1 MRPITGVAAALGAA
15 ALTYWFWPAEEGGSE
30 APRGRSPAA
39 VTTYAV
45 EERPFQ
51 DELSALGTLRAWESV
66 DITASVSQI
75 VTELAFTDGQSV
87 EKGAVLARLK
97 QDAEQAS
104 LRELQATLVDARRE
118 VQRLSN
124 LARQNQ
130 VAQTEL
136 DSASTQVEIVSHQ
149 IEEVQARIADR
160 TLVAPFAG
168 VLGLREI
175 SEGALVTPGQRITT
189 LDDLS
194 QMRLDFNVPALR
206 LGFLAA
212 GQEIQARTPAFD
224 TVFTGRLLA
233 VDSRVD
239 PVARAVTARA
249 VIDNPDGLL
258 RPGLLMEVVI
268 RGPERSALMV
278 PEESLQSRALQH
290 FVWSVA
296 GDDTVRTEIEIGA
309 RVPGWVEVLDGLNV
323 GDEIVRDGVGKLG
336 GQRAKVLVVEP

>member
-1 MRPITGVAAALGAA
+1 MRPITVVAAALGAA

-136 DSASTQVEIVSHQ
+136 DRQSPDRGSSSAHCRSH
-149 IEEVQARIADR
+149 VGCSLCRSSRLAR
-160 TLVAPFAG
+160 
-168 VLGLREI
+168 
-175 SEGALVTPGQRITT
+175 
-189 LDDLS
+189 DL
-194 QMRLDFNVPALR
+194 
-206 LGFLAA
+206 
-212 GQEIQARTPAFD
+212 
-224 TVFTGRLLA
+224 
-233 VDSRVD
+233 
-239 PVARAVTARA
+239 
-249 VIDNPDGLL
+249 
-258 RPGLLMEVVI
+258 
-268 RGPERSALMV
+268 
-278 PEESLQSRALQH
+278 
-290 FVWSVA
+290 
-296 GDDTVRTEIEIGA
+296 
-309 RVPGWVEVLDGLNV
+309 
-323 GDEIVRDGVGKLG
+323 
-336 GQRAKVLVVEP
+336 